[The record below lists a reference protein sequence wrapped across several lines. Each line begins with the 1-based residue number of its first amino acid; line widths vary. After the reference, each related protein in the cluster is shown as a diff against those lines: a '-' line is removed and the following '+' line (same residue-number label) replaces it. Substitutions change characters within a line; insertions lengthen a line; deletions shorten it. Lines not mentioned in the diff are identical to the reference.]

1 MIPVT
6 DSQVVKTTP
15 VGDPERGYDAA
26 KRHIL
31 VDTMS
36 RLMLR
41 GLARLA

>member
-1 MIPVT
+1 MPVT

-15 VGDPERGYDAA
+15 VGGPQRGYDGA

-36 RLMLR
+36 KNYERLPET
-41 GLARLA
+41 GA